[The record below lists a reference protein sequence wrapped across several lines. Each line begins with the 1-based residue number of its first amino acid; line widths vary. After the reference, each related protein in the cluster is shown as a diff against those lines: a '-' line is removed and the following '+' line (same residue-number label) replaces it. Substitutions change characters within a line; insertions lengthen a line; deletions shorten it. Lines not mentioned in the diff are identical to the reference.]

1 MQGGQKQTVTLRT
14 KSVENYR
21 DKQTEGKR
29 GRGDSQQEKRKMD
42 WVCPNKI
49 RVQPQLL
56 EKESQT
62 SAVLNASLTALLKI
76 YQTLWECVNKFT
88 RNPVRNPVDEF
99 LKGKKTSYVQQH
111 GRSPITTTVLKVS
124 NINN

>member
-1 MQGGQKQTVTLRT
+1 
-14 KSVENYR
+14 
-21 DKQTEGKR
+21 
-29 GRGDSQQEKRKMD
+29 MD

-111 GRSPITTTVLKVS
+111 GNSPFTTTVIKVS
-124 NINN
+124 NIKN